1 MKESLEDYT
10 RVMRERYAQR
20 TGKAVRLMR
29 SFDLFATLPVELARL
44 SLLLHRSG
52 DLTAAAAATTEAAN
66 LAGHPVFTDATGDG
80 SLGGVGDRLFTDT
93 DGGGA
98 GDLLATKGE
107 APFGLLVYPPAKIP
121 AEGIRLR
128 VEVKVGAQWVVFA
141 EDRIIP

>member
-29 SFDLFATLPVELARL
+29 SFDLFATLPVELDRL

-52 DLTAAAAATTEAAN
+52 DLTAAATATTEAAN

-80 SLGGVGDRLFTDT
+80 SLDGVGDRLFTDT

>member
-80 SLGGVGDRLFTDT
+80 SLDGVGDRLFTDT

>member
-29 SFDLFATLPVELARL
+29 SFDLFATLPVELACL

-52 DLTAAAAATTEAAN
+52 DLTAAATTEAAN
-66 LAGHPVFTDATGDG
+66 LAGYPVFTDATGDG

-121 AEGIRLR
+121 AEGIRPR
-128 VEVKVGAQWVVFA
+128 VEVKVGARWVIFA

>member
-29 SFDLFATLPVELARL
+29 SFDLFATLPVELALL

-80 SLGGVGDRLFTDT
+80 SLDGVGDRLFTDT

>member
-66 LAGHPVFTDATGDG
+66 LGGHPVFTDATGDG
-80 SLGGVGDRLFTDT
+80 SLGGVGDSLFTDT

-107 APFGLLVYPPAKIP
+107 APIWPARLSSGENTRRGYPAKGGS
-121 AEGIRLR
+121 EGWSPVGRLC
-128 VEVKVGAQWVVFA
+128 
-141 EDRIIP
+141 